1 MKIIAITTLTG
12 ITIIVNIITASSS
25 ELQEW
30 QFYMLIPNLLHSQQ
44 FVFMG
49 LAEILQ

>member
-12 ITIIVNIITASSS
+12 ITIIVNIIIASSS

-30 QFYMLIPNLLHSQQ
+30 QFYMLIPNLLQ
-44 FVFMG
+44 FATVRFHG
-49 LAEILQ
+49 TG